1 VSHKVSA
8 FLAER
13 RRLAAILLLGAL
25 VAICFLNR
33 WIFRELFGLD
43 YVRWYVDAGP
53 MIALATAA
61 FGAAW
66 GDLDKNPSL
75 VSANPYDF
83 AGACLQVAG
92 LPIDVFG
99 AHLRSKN
106 REVALSALDSLAGLP
121 LIVVFVVAAMGWLL
135 FVVPLQYFVFLIC
148 GAPSR
153 IAMSS
158 SVRVEARIAG
168 GKLEIEEQ
176 PLRDPE
182 RDDWWDAGMRDKPVT
197 LTSAFSAA
205 ALFLIG
211 HAWSYWTA
219 S

>member
-1 VSHKVSA
+1 MNHKVSA
-8 FLAER
+8 ILAKR
-13 RRLAAILLLGAL
+13 RRLAGFLLLVVL
-25 VAICFLNR
+25 LAICFLNR
-33 WIFRELFGLD
+33 WIFRELFGLE

-53 MIALATAA
+53 IIALATAA

-66 GDLDKNPSL
+66 GELDKNPSL

-106 REVALSALDSLAGLP
+106 REVPLSALEFLAGLP
-121 LIVVFVVAAMGWLL
+121 LIVVFVIAAIGWLL

-153 IAMSS
+153 IAMASS
-158 SVRVEARIAG
+158 IRVEARIVG
-168 GKLEIEEQ
+168 RKLEMEEQ
-176 PLRDPE
+176 PLLNLE
-182 RDDWWDAGMRDKPVT
+182 RDDWWDASMRDKPVT

-205 ALFLIG
+205 ALFLISQVWG
-211 HAWSYWTA
+211 YWAA

>member
-1 VSHKVSA
+1 MNHKVSA
-8 FLAER
+8 ILAKR
-13 RRLAAILLLGAL
+13 RRLAGFLLLVVL
-25 VAICFLNR
+25 LAICFLNR

-53 MIALATAA
+53 IIALATAA

-66 GDLDKNPSL
+66 GELDKNPSL

-106 REVALSALDSLAGLP
+106 REVPLSALEFLAGLP
-121 LIVVFVVAAMGWLL
+121 LIVVFVIAAIGWLL

-153 IAMSS
+153 IAMASS
-158 SVRVEARIAG
+158 IRVEARIVG
-168 GKLEIEEQ
+168 RKLEMEEQ
-176 PLRDPE
+176 PLLNLE
-182 RDDWWDAGMRDKPVT
+182 RDDWWDASMRDKPVT

-205 ALFLIG
+205 ALFLISQVWG
-211 HAWSYWTA
+211 YWAA